1 MSGAHLNLRQAIRRR
16 TGVVIEEDR
25 SYLIESRLND
35 LMRDYRFESYDDL
48 ARAFE
53 SSADANLVNQV
64 VDRITT
70 HETSFFRDESVFDA
84 LVLQAIPEWFQKR
97 NLSPGAM
104 GSARLD
110 LWSAGCATGQ
120 EAFSIAIMIAEKF
133 PQLLPITRIHATDI
147 SEPTVARAQRGAFT
161 QFEIDR
167 GMPERLREKHF
178 RKTDEG
184 WLINPALQAMVR
196 FQTHNLIADS
206 FPGAYDMI
214 FCRNVCIYFSDEER
228 QRVFQR
234 MAHCLKPDGVLFLGS
249 SESLGAYCTDYV
261 VRECG
266 LARYF
271 ELNNSSVTIFTQKNR
286 EGSAS

>member
-1 MSGAHLNLRQAIRRR
+1 MSGADLNLRLAIRKR

-35 LMRDYRFESYDDL
+35 LMRDYRFDSYDDL

-53 SSADANLVNQV
+53 ASADSALVNQV

-97 NLSPGAM
+97 SLSPAQIGE
-104 GSARLD
+104 ARLD
-110 LWSAGCATGQ
+110 IWSAGCATGQ
-120 EAFSIAIMIAEKF
+120 EPYSIAIMIAEKF
-133 PQLLPITRIHATDI
+133 PQLLTNTRIHATDI
-147 SEPTVARAQRGAFT
+147 SPPTIARAQHGAFT
-161 QFEIDR
+161 QFEIER

-178 RKTDEG
+178 HRAGDV
-184 WLINPALQAMVR
+184 WRINPNLQTLVR
-196 FQTHNLIADS
+196 FQTHNLIADEY
-206 FPGAYDMI
+206 PGVYDII
-214 FCRNVCIYFSDEER
+214 FCRNVCIYFSEEER
-228 QRVFQR
+228 RRVFQR
-234 MAHCLKPDGVLFLGS
+234 MARCLKPDGVLFLGS
-249 SESLGAYCTDYV
+249 SESLGAYYTDYV

-271 ELNNSSVTIFTQKNR
+271 EMNNSTVTMFTQKNR
-286 EGSAS
+286 EGKGT